1 MEELSASSEN
11 RYAAMQQRLNE
22 ARRTGRWLLW
32 SGLGLAFLWWGAA
45 FGGTVAL
52 VGMSTIQAAQP
63 ALIIA
68 GSITILLPGLL
79 MIVASLFAKEQV
91 RASAAN
97 ALVLEAASQLLR
109 PLETTSA
116 EGISF
121 AQSMAKASSDVDKTM
136 NHALTAMRAV
146 SEELGD
152 ERQRLESVTYASAD
166 NARELSVR
174 LAAERNSMEQLTSDL
189 QGQTQTLNDAIP
201 RQVKMMVD
209 AASMASAEVATAE
222 EGLKERLASLNHTGQ
237 SLKSRIEALDT
248 LAAEAGKRNETLL
261 FAITRMEEKL
271 EQSRKTVETA
281 SRAGELAAAAASTTG
296 DRLIDSVKAALDQ
309 ARQASKEIQEQSFQ
323 ASESAANA
331 LAKLKAAGR
340 ETASA
345 VQAAKD
351 ELDTASFT
359 PKAVEE
365 DVFDIPE
372 TPPEPPKPAPHTKPD
387 TEPVNGVAP
396 SPSRVVEE
404 DLFDAS
410 ADRMADALL
419 ASEPLADEDI
429 LEAAPEPDT
438 EAPDM
443 AVDAVFE
450 EEDGIDPF
458 EAELAS
464 TPAPIPPRAV
474 TANGNASLSE
484 IIADMERED
493 TPALSREETA
503 EQLIIYLGDSGIRLG
518 DIFKPKDKKKIALS
532 ARKGDTKRRM
542 ATRQSAGRQVER
554 VRSRLRGDSELMSL
568 ARDFVALEESDALNA
583 LENTRESRKNASSRL
598 ATYLLVDAALD

>member
-1 MEELSASSEN
+1 MEELSVSSEN

-22 ARRTGRWLLW
+22 ARKSGRWLLW

-91 RASAAN
+91 RASASN

-109 PLETTSA
+109 PLETASA
-116 EGISF
+116 EGMSF
-121 AQSMAKASSDVDKTM
+121 AQTMAKASSDVDKTM

-237 SLKSRIEALDT
+237 SLKSRIESLDT

-261 FAITRMEEKL
+261 FAISRMEEKL

-323 ASESAANA
+323 ASESAATA

-351 ELDTASFT
+351 ELDAASFT
-359 PKAVEE
+359 PKAVED

-372 TPPEPPKPAPHTKPD
+372 PAPEPPKPKREMKGDH
-387 TEPVNGVAP
+387 VNGVAT

-410 ADRMADALL
+410 ADRMADAML
-419 ASEPLADEDI
+419 ASEDPINEDVAEVE
-429 LEAAPEPDT
+429 LEEPAETSDIAS
-438 EAPDM
+438 E
-443 AVDAVFE
+443 VVFE
-450 EEDGIDPF
+450 EEEGIDPF
-458 EAELAS
+458 EIELAS
-464 TPAPIPPRAV
+464 TPAPIPSRAV

-518 DIFKPKDKKKIALS
+518 EIFKPKDKKKIALS

>member
-1 MEELSASSEN
+1 MEELSVSSEN
-11 RYAAMQQRLNE
+11 RYAAMQERLNE
-22 ARRTGRWLLW
+22 ARKTGRWLLW
-32 SGLGLAFLWWGAA
+32 SGLGLAFLWWGSA

-52 VGMSTIQAAQP
+52 VGMSAIQATQP

-91 RASAAN
+91 RASASN

-109 PLETTSA
+109 PLEAASA
-116 EGISF
+116 ESMSF
-121 AQSMAKASSDVDKTM
+121 AQTMAKASSDVDKTM

-174 LAAERNSMEQLTSDL
+174 LAAERNSMEQLAGDL

-209 AASMASAEVATAE
+209 AASMASSEVATAE

-351 ELDTASFT
+351 ELDAASFT

-372 TPPEPPKPAPHTKPD
+372 PAPEPPKPPELEMKSDHM
-387 TEPVNGVAP
+387 NGVAA

-410 ADRMADALL
+410 VDRMADAML
-419 ASEPLADEDI
+419 ASETSSE
-429 LEAAPEPDT
+429 EEVMEVRPEPGET
-438 EAPDM
+438 PDI
-443 AVDAVFE
+443 ASEVVFE
-450 EEDGIDPF
+450 ETNSIDPL
-458 EAELAS
+458 EVELAS

-518 DIFKPKDKKKIALS
+518 EIFKPKDKKKIALS

>member
-1 MEELSASSEN
+1 MEELSVSSEN

-22 ARRTGRWLLW
+22 ARKTGRWLLW

-45 FGGTVAL
+45 FGGTVAF

-63 ALIIA
+63 ALIIV

-91 RASAAN
+91 RASASN

-109 PLETTSA
+109 PLETASA
-116 EGISF
+116 EGMSF
-121 AQSMAKASSDVDKTM
+121 AQTMAKASSDVDKTM

-261 FAITRMEEKL
+261 FAISRMEEKL

-323 ASESAANA
+323 ASESAATA

-351 ELDTASFT
+351 ELDAASFT
-359 PKAVEE
+359 PKAVED

-372 TPPEPPKPAPHTKPD
+372 PAPEPPKPNREVKSDH
-387 TEPVNGVAP
+387 VNGVAT

-410 ADRMADALL
+410 ADRMADAML
-419 ASEPLADEDI
+419 ASEDPIDE
-429 LEAAPEPDT
+429 EVAEVEVEEPAET
-438 EAPDM
+438 PDM
-443 AVDAVFE
+443 ASEAVFE

-458 EAELAS
+458 EVELAS
-464 TPAPIPPRAV
+464 TPAPIPSRAV

-493 TPALSREETA
+493 TPTLSREETA

-518 DIFKPKDKKKIALS
+518 EIFKPKDKKKIALS

-598 ATYLLVDAALD
+598 ATYLLVDAALG